1 MYKFDALFSLAM
13 LSIASSGLPVAG
25 LNTVIRPELDCVKV
39 KYLHLC
45 HLAKLRA
52 YYDNWVRFVTRY
64 VNLIHI
70 PVVGYKSS
78 ENIFSNFPGCIVV
91 CVNI

>member
-1 MYKFDALFSLAM
+1 MRV
-13 LSIASSGLPVAG
+13 SGLTIVA
-25 LNTVIRPELDCVKV
+25 RSELDRVKV

-52 YYDNWVRFVTRY
+52 YYDNWVRFITRY
-64 VNLIHI
+64 VDLIHI
-70 PVVGYKSS
+70 PVVGDRSS
-78 ENIFSNFPGCIVV
+78 EDTFSNFPGCIVV

>member
-1 MYKFDALFSLAM
+1 MLYAPPAM
-13 LSIASSGLPVAG
+13 FSIARSRLPF
-25 LNTVIRPELDCVKV
+25 LRLTTVVGSRLDRAKV

-52 YYDNWVRFVTRY
+52 YYDNRVRSVARY
-64 VNLIHI
+64 LGVIHI

-78 ENIFSNFPGCIVV
+78 
-91 CVNI
+91 